1 VNSRASN
8 DTLAAQLRE
17 LARAMVELGQNCKAT
32 RHGRAASRYGRRA
45 GLLNEAADRLTA
57 PRRQLTMEAQTDR
70 DIPAFAGYLAGTA
83 KTGTAR
89 MLVNLDATAWAC
101 VEHPD
106 LSFRRLV
113 IEHLGHEFMHAL
125 EEVFGLLVDEDAIE
139 KAIERVREE
148 Q

>member
-1 VNSRASN
+1 MA
-8 DTLAAQLRE
+8 DPKPGLTLEVKTNR
-17 LARAMVELGQNCKAT
+17 K
-32 RHGRAASRYGRRA
+32 
-45 GLLNEAADRLTA
+45 
-57 PRRQLTMEAQTDR
+57 
-70 DIPAFAGYLAGTA
+70 IPAFAGYLAGTA

-125 EEVFGLLVDEDAIE
+125 EEVFGLLVDEEAIE
-139 KAIERVREE
+139 KAIERVRETE
-148 Q
+148 A